1 MSLVKQ
7 TLKEIEIIV
16 VDDGSTDNTLQAI
29 KEFAKYDKR
38 IIAISQP
45 NLRQGAARNNG
56 TRLAKGE
63 YIGFVDSDDW
73 VDEEYY
79 EKLYIAAKKYNS
91 DIALA
96 TNVRVGNGKT
106 KNRLDIQKEEVV
118 TTLQDKFDINNQ
130 WKNECP
136 TNKIYRI
143 SMLKNNN
150 ITWPEGVYCE
160 DKMFTTQAVYYA
172 NSVVTVPDV
181 HYYYYR
187 RPDSTV
193 NNDNDKFYVV
203 ISDNNG
209 RSWEEQKKFTWTN
222 DGKGDFD
229 YNAIPVDGKT
239 YSFFASEAGNEG
251 IIAFY
256 SRELQEVKDSTAD
269 FYEIADDYFLFSVK
283 VIKANKKRIVLQVDY
298 VGAGQPFTQGAEY
311 TLYRTPDSEEGAQ

>member
-1 MSLVKQ
+1 MAFSISAQEINLIKEHSVQEVFSNPKVSIIIPAYNTEKYIFKCLMSLVKQ

-193 NNDNDKFYVV
+193 NNTSKEHMKKKIADRNAARRDVIQFLKDKNANLR
-203 ISDNNG
+203 D
-209 RSWEEQKKFTWTN
+209 
-222 DGKGDFD
+222 GDFWAVVEEKRVLGVAL
-229 YNAIPVDGKT
+229 YKKLESLNTTKT
-239 YSFFASEAGNEG
+239 ILLG
-251 IIAFY
+251 
-256 SRELQEVKDSTAD
+256 VK
-269 FYEIADDYFLFSVK
+269 
-283 VIKANKKRIVLQVDY
+283 IKENKC
-298 VGAGQPFTQGAEY
+298 
-311 TLYRTPDSEEGAQ
+311 